1 MLALACTLYFQGK
14 WTDEFQPGDTSP
26 QTFHSPAGDVT
37 VDFLHEWKG
46 TGTYYWGDRFGAV
59 SRGLGESGASMW
71 FLLPDE
77 GVTPEELLSDPQVQ
91 ELLLSREPYST
102 WAQQKDLLIN
112 LAVPKFDVASQMD
125 LGEGMRAL
133 GITDVFQPGLA
144 DFSPATA
151 DWEGP
156 PLYLSQAQHN
166 VRVTI
171 DEEGVTAAAYTVM
184 AAAGAAMPPEEEMD
198 FVLDRPFL
206 FVIQGGDAIP
216 LFVGIVNQP

>member
-1 MLALACTLYFQGK
+1 M
-14 WTDEFQPGDTSP
+14 
-26 QTFHSPAGDVT
+26 
-37 VDFLHEWKG
+37 HEWKR

-91 ELLLSREPYST
+91 ELLLSRQVYST
-102 WAQQKDLLIN
+102 WAQQKGLLIN
-112 LAVPKFDVASQMD
+112 LAVPKFDVTTQMD

-133 GITDVFQPGLA
+133 GITHVFQPGLA
-144 DFSPATA
+144 DFSPTTA
-151 DWEGP
+151 DWQGP
-156 PLYLSQAQHN
+156 AMYLSQAQHG

-171 DEEGVTAAAYTVM
+171 DEEGVTAASYTVM

-216 LFVGIVNQP
+216 LFVGIINQP